1 MFIPKIDYRFEKVT
15 DITIEDI
22 KNMGAKAI
30 ALDVDNTICFDGSMN
45 FAEGV
50 FQWIDTIKNAGIP
63 MMIITNATEPRAGRV
78 ARKVGL
84 PYLHLAKKP
93 WSFKLKK
100 AAKKMGV
107 DISQMAMLGDQLFAD
122 VKAANKCGAIAV
134 RIDPMK
140 GETRFPR
147 YYAKRRAKEA
157 PILAEFEKTHGY
169 GVNVK

>member
-1 MFIPKIDYRFEKVT
+1 MCRPLREELCHNSACKFRVRESEAQTQDLVKI
-15 DITIEDI
+15 
-22 KNMGAKAI
+22 
-30 ALDVDNTICFDGSMN
+30 
-45 FAEGV
+45 
-50 FQWIDTIKNAGIP
+50 
-63 MMIITNATEPRAGRV
+63 
-78 ARKVGL
+78 
-84 PYLHLAKKP
+84 
-93 WSFKLKK
+93 KK

-107 DISQMAMLGDQLFAD
+107 DISEMAMLGDQLFAD

-169 GVNVK
+169 GVKAK

>member
-1 MFIPKIDYRFEKVT
+1 MFIPKIDYRFHQVT
-15 DITIEDI
+15 DISISDLE
-22 KNMGAKAI
+22 KMGAKAV
-30 ALDVDNTICFDGSMN
+30 ALDVDNTICFDGSMT

-50 FQWIDTIKNAGIP
+50 FQWIDTIKEAGIP
-63 MMIITNATEPRAGRV
+63 IMIITNATEPRAGRV
-78 ARKVGL
+78 AKKCGL

-107 DISQMAMLGDQLFAD
+107 DISEMAMLGDQLFAD

-157 PILAEFEKTHGY
+157 PILAEFEKSHGY
-169 GVNVK
+169 GVE